1 MEIQPGIREDITL
14 RSRKDNYMKIV
25 MLTGS
30 PHKSGTTS
38 VLADS
43 FCDGVLE
50 SGSSVERFDTAAL
63 DINPCTG
70 CGYCRSNE
78 GKCIHAD
85 DMEMIYKQLVEADV
99 VVLASPLYYFGF
111 TAQLKSAIDRFYAVN
126 PLLRE
131 RCRDLYIISAGADQE
146 EWAMDAIRSHAET
159 MCRYLRWKNC
169 GEVMALGC
177 ASVTDLKD
185 TDYEHKARRLGE
197 KAGRA
202 HDDK

>member
-1 MEIQPGIREDITL
+1 
-14 RSRKDNYMKIV
+14 MKIV

-30 PHKSGTTS
+30 PHRNGTTS
-38 VLADS
+38 LLADS
-43 FCDGVLE
+43 FCEGVLK
-50 SGSSVERFDTAAL
+50 SGGSVDRFDTAAL

-85 DMEMIYKQLVEADV
+85 DMEIIYNSLVDSDA
-99 VVLASPLYYFGF
+99 VVLVSPLYYFGF

-126 PLLRE
+126 PSLRE
-131 RCRDLYIISAGADQE
+131 KCRDLYVISAGADQE
-146 EWAMDAIRSHAET
+146 DWAMDVIRSHAET
-159 MCRYLRWKNC
+159 LCRYLEWKNC

-177 ASVTDLKD
+177 SSIRDLKD
-185 TDYEHKARRLGE
+185 TDYENKARRLGE

-202 HDDK
+202 HNDNKARI